1 MSVQHSYTHKEVAKH
16 NSAEDLWVVI
26 DGKVVDVTAFQRKHP
41 GGEEVLLDM
50 AGRDASAAFEDVGH
64 SDDAKALLQTFVLGT
79 INDEPSEGEQ
89 EGVENVVSKTEEEIK
104 EEQAT
109 APVEET
115 TEILRTGEESM
126 EKGDADAAF
135 AEAQAEGLAAAIDQQ
150 IEENLQAEN
159 QPDQPEEQDNE
170 APAPSSEEKKV
181 DKTTVYS
188 MEEVAK
194 HTSVDDCW
202 LVINGKVVDV
212 TSYLDSHPGGDD
224 VLLEAAGTDATEE
237 FEDIGHTDDAIEQ
250 MEEFVIGVVE
260 SKPAEPIVESEPVAL
275 EPVEDNSVVVESTNE
290 ESNQEPEIEAQS
302 APEPVVEAEPAVLE
316 PVDEP
321 VVIVEPAEPS
331 REVKTEETREIAVP
345 GLTGSAAPSIVV
357 EKSQDEV
364 IKVSSVDKERDQKV
378 RKDKKKIKKEASG
391 VPWGLVLT
399 GVLAVGIVG
408 GFVFY
413 RNKN

>member
-1 MSVQHSYTHKEVAKH
+1 MSVQHSYTHEEVAKH

-115 TEILRTGEESM
+115 TEILRTGDESM

-237 FEDIGHTDDAIEQ
+237 FEDIGHSDDAIEQ
-250 MEEFVIGVVE
+250 MEKFVIGIVE

>member
-1 MSVQHSYTHKEVAKH
+1 MSVQHSYTHEEVAKH